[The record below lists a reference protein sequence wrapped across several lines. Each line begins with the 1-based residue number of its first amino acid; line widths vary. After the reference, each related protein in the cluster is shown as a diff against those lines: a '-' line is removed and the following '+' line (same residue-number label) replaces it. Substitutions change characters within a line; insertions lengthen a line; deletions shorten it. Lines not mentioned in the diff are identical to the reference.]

1 MARIG
6 YARVSSKAQNLDRQ
20 IEKLNSANIDKIFV
34 EKISGKDLERPE
46 LQKMLDYIRE
56 DDIVVVCEL
65 DRLGRNNDNLSEII
79 RIINRKGATL
89 EVLNLPSLVGVEDK
103 NLRMLINNLI
113 LEIFKYQAESEREKI
128 KERQRQGI
136 EIAKAK
142 GRYKGGRRKYS
153 IKSPKLQHALKLFHA
168 GETEARI
175 EEITGINRRTFKRYR
190 DRYNIRERGNSV
202 YTEHDYNKL
211 KGSLSREQFD
221 DYVAQEKEIID
232 LVMNEGVSSRTKLYK
247 YKLQPLVWALD
258 FFTTNENEEYKKL
271 INSVLHTKKY
281 GEYSM

>member
-6 YARVSSKAQNLDRQ
+6 YARVSSKTQNLDRQ
-20 IEKLNSANIDKIFV
+20 IEKLNAANIDKIFV
-34 EKISGKDLERPE
+34 EKVSGKNLERPA
-46 LQKMLDYIRE
+46 LQDMLDYIR
-56 DDIVVVCEL
+56 DDDVVVVCEL
-65 DRLGRNNDNLSEII
+65 DRLGRNNNNLSKVI

-89 EVLNLPSLVGVEDK
+89 EVLNLPSLKGITDK
-103 NLRMLINNLI
+103 NLRMLFNNLI

-128 KERQRQGI
+128 KERQQQGI

-142 GRYKGGRRKYS
+142 GRYKGGRRKYN

-190 DRYNIRERGNSV
+190 DRYNIKERGNNV
-202 YTEHDYNKL
+202 YIEHDYNAL
-211 KGSLSREQFD
+211 KEYYSREQFD

-232 LVMNEGVSSRTKLYK
+232 LVMSEGASSRTALYK
-247 YKLQPLVWALD
+247 YNLQPLLWAQA
-258 FFTTNENEEYKKL
+258 FFEINKNEEYENLLK
-271 INSVLHTKKY
+271 SVFHTKKY
-281 GEYSM
+281 GEYGK